1 MVPTTILGTKKIL
14 VIEDSE
20 ALLKDI
26 VEMLSLEGFQTV
38 YANNGQAGID
48 LLEQH
53 RPDLVICDVR
63 MPLLDGYGV
72 LDQLRS
78 NEDIA
83 TTPFIFL
90 TARTGRT
97 EQREGMEMGAEDYL
111 TKPFTA
117 NELISAV
124 NTQLAKNQSH
134 MNYAERKLD
143 DLRRS
148 IILALPHE
156 LRTPLNAILGFSEI
170 MMTDTRNLSEKQVV
184 DMADHINTA
193 ALRLYRMAENYIIY
207 ANLELFGTDA
217 AWNEALQNGQTR
229 YAYIVIAQQTEEKA
243 RQYARQDDLEMT
255 IVPVNRPLAVDGENL
270 SRIVSE
276 IVDNAFKFSEAGT
289 PVSLTLV
296 EMAEELQIIISDE
309 GVGMSQDQIRSIG
322 AYMQFQRAFQEQ
334 QGIGLG
340 LTIAKRLTEIHG
352 GQFNIDSEPRMYT
365 TVTLTL
371 PFVAVEQ
378 AEKQRQ

>member
-38 YANNGQAGID
+38 YANNGQAGLD

-53 RPDLVICDVR
+53 HPDLVICDVR

-78 NEDIA
+78 NEDTA

-90 TARTGRT
+90 TARTMRH
-97 EQREGMEMGAEDYL
+97 EQREGMELGAEDYL

-117 NELISAV
+117 DELISAV
-124 NTQLAKNQSH
+124 NTQLAKNQNH
-134 MNYAERKLD
+134 IKQTERELD
-143 DLRRS
+143 RLRRS

-170 MMTDTRNLSEKQVV
+170 MMTDTRNLSEKQVA

-193 ALRLYRMAENYIIY
+193 ALRLYRLAENYIIY

-334 QGIGLG
+334 QGIGFG